1 MEENIKGLTFID
13 FNLTRRGAYLIMLES
28 HASTEASNSVGVVE
42 KAVSN
47 QDLLCDS
54 ATILAAGIITA
65 VPTFI
70 LTRRRRTKQPGES

>member
-47 QDLLCDS
+47 
-54 ATILAAGIITA
+54 
-65 VPTFI
+65 
-70 LTRRRRTKQPGES
+70 